1 MKNGPECIPCC
12 LRRILQVSRL
22 VTADEWLHRK
32 ILDEAMPELAR
43 VDELSS
49 PAEVVHAAFK
59 RAAKTLGDPDP
70 FAPEKRRWVEE
81 TVGNIELFRESIQA
95 SPDPFRR
102 ALELSLA
109 ANIFDSEFRE
119 EVDPGFSLRALLKN
133 DSPARFAPSVAE
145 NLEDFRDAVER
156 SQRILF
162 VHDSAG

>member
-1 MKNGPECIPCC
+1 GSGVSSPRRVARRNHRERQENGRRLAEDPRGSHGPRGFDPTDRMKNGPECIPCC

-95 SPDPFRR
+95 SPD
-102 ALELSLA
+102 
-109 ANIFDSEFRE
+109 
-119 EVDPGFSLRALLKN
+119 
-133 DSPARFAPSVAE
+133 
-145 NLEDFRDAVER
+145 
-156 SQRILF
+156 
-162 VHDSAG
+162 